1 VLGYVVLCT
10 VGFTVPNEIATNRI
24 QSLMPGFEAQKI
36 GLRAGDAI
44 VSINGRAFTSKS
56 GPEMVELIHSSI
68 GKPLALVVDRGPL
81 ELHIKGVPQAD
92 PDNPGVGVLG
102 FKTDTVLGRVSVV
115 QSIQDGNTLTYA
127 WLQAMG
133 HLVTQHNLKTIR
145 KDAGGPVYIVEVT
158 NEAVKYGPGS
168 ILLLLGQL
176 SLSLAVFNLL
186 PIPILDGGHLL
197 LFVIEAVRRGK
208 LHAGGFGHYRRFIR
222 LDLVQR
228 YHAQPSATVIGPF
241 AQKKENYAK
250 GRHYAQNKG
259 LQPVV
264 P

>member
-1 VLGYVVLCT
+1 
-10 VGFTVPNEIATNRI
+10 
-24 QSLMPGFEAQKI
+24 MPGFEAQKI

-176 SLSLAVFNLL
+176 RLSLAVFNLL

-208 LHAGGFGHYRRFIR
+208 KLTMEQQQNFMLAGLAI
-222 LDLVQR
+222 
-228 YHAQPSATVIGPF
+228 IGVLFVLILFNDITRSHLP
-241 AQKKENYAK
+241 Q
-250 GRHYAQNKG
+250 
-259 LQPVV
+259 
-264 P
+264 